1 MNDDPLFEQEE
12 TATWIFTYA
21 DLMSLLLVFFI
32 LLFSMTKVSKYT
44 LESALSSIQIAMN
57 SSGANI
63 TQDPEMHSAGGVNL
77 VKPEDHQIGVND
89 DFITSKRN
97 TAGVAEAIEQ
107 QKIEEIKEVEE
118 MTSEIQKQI
127 EVTQLSNVVSVQQNG
142 DQLIITVEGQTLFE
156 SGDAELSWQ
165 ADYIFEELIKMFQFY
180 YEFSIN
186 IKGHT
191 DNIPIRTIKFPSNW
205 ELSAIRAT
213 TVLRYFLQQ
222 NISPQRMTAT
232 GYADSVPIAPND
244 TEDNRARNRRVEFV
258 LEKN

>member
-1 MNDDPLFEQEE
+1 MNEDPLFEQEE
-12 TATWIFTYA
+12 MATWIFTYA

-63 TQDPEMHSAGGVNL
+63 TQDPEMHSAGGVNV
-77 VKPEDHQIGVND
+77 VKPEEHQVGVND
-89 DFITSKRN
+89 DFVTSETN
-97 TAGVAEAIEQ
+97 TAGAAEALEQ
-107 QKIEEIKEVEE
+107 NELEEIAE
-118 MTSEIQKQI
+118 MTAEIHEQI
-127 EVTQLSNVVSVQQNG
+127 EISQLSNVVSVQQNG
-142 DQLIITVEGQTLFE
+142 DQLIITVDGQTLFE
-156 SGDAELSWQ
+156 SGESELSWQ

-191 DNIPIRTIKFPSNW
+191 DNIPIRTVKFPSNW

-213 TVLRYFLQQ
+213 TVLRYFLQE
-222 NISPQRMTAT
+222 NIAAQRMTAT
-232 GYADSVPIAPND
+232 GYADSVPIAPNNN
-244 TEDNRARNRRVEFV
+244 EDNRALNRRVEFV

>member
-1 MNDDPLFEQEE
+1 MNDDPLFEKEDV
-12 TATWIFTYA
+12 ADWIFTYA

-57 SSGANI
+57 SSGANL
-63 TQDPEMHSAGGVNL
+63 TQDPEKHSAGGVNI
-77 VKPEDHQIGVND
+77 VKPEEHQIGVND
-89 DFITSKRN
+89 DFITSDTN
-97 TAGVAEAIEQ
+97 TSGVAEALEEE
-107 QKIEEIKEVEE
+107 KREEIEE
-118 MTSEIQKQI
+118 MTAEIHEQLEI
-127 EVTQLSNVVSVQQNG
+127 SQLSNVVSVQENG
-142 DQLIITVEGQTLFE
+142 DQLIITVDGQTLFE

-165 ADYIFEELIKMFQFY
+165 ADYIFEELLKMFQFY

-191 DNIPIRTIKFPSNW
+191 DNIPIRTVKFPSNW

-213 TVLRYFLQQ
+213 TVLRYFLDQ
-222 NISPQRMTAT
+222 NITPQRMTAT

-244 TEDNRARNRRVEFV
+244 TEDNRALNRRVEFV

>member
-12 TATWIFTYA
+12 VADWIFTYA

-57 SSGANI
+57 SSGANV
-63 TQDPEMHSAGGVNL
+63 TQDPEKYSAGGEHVIQ
-77 VKPEDHQIGVND
+77 PEEQKIGVNE
-89 DFITSKRN
+89 DFITSTTN
-97 TAGVAEAIEQ
+97 TTANAEALEQ
-107 QKIEEIKEVEE
+107 EELKEIEE
-118 MTSEIQKQI
+118 MTAEVHKQL
-127 EVTQLSNVVSVQQNG
+127 EVSQISNVVSVQQNG
-142 DQLIITVEGQTLFE
+142 DQLIITVDGQTLFE
-156 SGDAELSWQ
+156 SGESELSWQ
-165 ADYIFEELIKMFQFY
+165 ADFIFEELIRMFQFY

-191 DNIPIRTIKFPSNW
+191 DNIPIRTVKYPSNW

-213 TVLRYFLQQ
+213 TVLRYFLEEG
-222 NISPQRMTAT
+222 IAPQRMTAT

-244 TEDNRARNRRVEFV
+244 NEDNRALNRRVEFV